1 MKMPTM
7 RKMKSPNTDASGA
20 TVIEFALVAFIFFLI
35 LWGLLEF
42 GRVFYVRN
50 TTEYLT
56 RCMTREAVVL
66 KPSQSDLAK
75 QSCLFKAGTLYTWP
89 FYQTTPD
96 DMKSLF
102 VIRYYFQKGN
112 PKLFE
117 DEPANTSYDNQ
128 VNACLAGDGC
138 VTYVQTRLAPGTLQE
153 FGLLRTWL
161 LSPGTITERYS
172 AVTMPAES
180 MGYAP

>member
-7 RKMKSPNTDASGA
+7 RKIKSPNSDASGA

-66 KPSQSDLAK
+66 KPSQFDAAK
-75 QSCLFKAGTLYTWP
+75 QSCLFNASGMYTWP

-96 DMKSLF
+96 DMKPLF
-102 VIRYYFQKGN
+102 VIRYYFRDGSHV
-112 PKLFE
+112 
-117 DEPANTSYDNQ
+117 DEPNNTNYDNQ
-128 VNACLAGDGC
+128 VNACVSGNSTC
-138 VTYVQTRLAPGTLQE
+138 ITYVQTRLAPGTLQE
-153 FGLLRTWL
+153 LRLLRSWL
-161 LSPGTITERYS
+161 NSSGTITERYS

>member
-1 MKMPTM
+1 MHKI
-7 RKMKSPNTDASGA
+7 KVPNADVSGA
-20 TVIEFALVAFIFFLI
+20 SVIEFALVAFIFFLA

-50 TTEYLT
+50 TAEYLT

-66 KPSQSDLAK
+66 KPSQFDAAK
-75 QSCLFKAGTLYTWP
+75 QSCLFNASGMYTWP
-89 FYQTTPD
+89 FYETTPS

-102 VIRYYFQKGN
+102 VIRYYMRNGSHV
-112 PKLFE
+112 
-117 DEPANTSYDNQ
+117 DEPNNTNYDNQ
-128 VNACLAGDGC
+128 VSACITGDSAC
-138 VTYVQTRLAPGTLQE
+138 VTYVQTHLAPGTLQE

-161 LSPGTITERYS
+161 QSSGTIAERYS

>member
-1 MKMPTM
+1 M
-7 RKMKSPNTDASGA
+7 RKMKVPNADTRGA

-35 LWGLLEF
+35 MWGLLEF
-42 GRVFYVRN
+42 GRIFYVRN
-50 TTEYLT
+50 TEEYLT

-66 KPSQSDLAK
+66 KPSQFDAAK
-75 QSCLFKAGTLYTWP
+75 QSCLFHASSMYTWP
-89 FYQTTPD
+89 FYQTTPA

-102 VIRYYFQKGN
+102 VIRYYLRNGN
-112 PKLFE
+112 HV
-117 DEPANTSYDNQ
+117 DEPNNTNYDDQ
-128 VNACLAGDGC
+128 INACLSDTRC

-153 FGLLRTWL
+153 FGLLRSWL
-161 LSPGTITERYS
+161 QSSGSITEPDS